1 MAEPTSNNESLVEYM
16 LTTVDNPFDPFDQ
29 FEQWL
34 AMDTTLGYNTPG
46 YLARIAMTSDDLS
59 DVDQFLA
66 IQEAMDEIVQENV
79 FGVHRKVKRGQIA
92 EMNS

>member
-59 DVDQFLA
+59 DIDQFLA